1 MLLFGEIVV
10 EIAMIAAVIVAV
22 ACLAHLLQL
31 SIREQLYLRR
41 QRSERTAEAWGQL
54 STPAPRRAAS
64 RTVTVQRSTGV
75 LRQKHV

>member
-54 STPAPRRAAS
+54 STPAPRRTAP
-64 RTVTVQRSTGV
+64 RTVPVQRSSTM
-75 LRQKHV
+75 LREKHV

>member
-31 SIREQLYLRR
+31 SIREQLYLRQR
-41 QRSERTAEAWGQL
+41 RSERAAEAWGQL
-54 STPAPRRAAS
+54 RTPVPRAAAQ
-64 RTVTVQRSTGV
+64 RTVPIQRNTRV
-75 LRQKHV
+75 LREKHV